1 MNQFEEILQGGDLR
15 SIGESNR
22 IGSLIKNQ
30 EDFDELFELLF
41 HTDRKVAMRAADSVE
56 KITSKYPNYLVHH
69 KKEILKFFD
78 NANNIEM
85 KWHLALIVS
94 RLRLNDNEVGF
105 VWQVLTRWA
114 NNHRESKI
122 VRVNSIQG
130 LFNLLQQHG
139 ELEKDFQLTLDQ
151 VQREKIPSINARL
164 RKLKKN

>member
-114 NNHRESKI
+114 NNPRESKI